1 MEKRKVV
8 MCGVLSLLGLLSALT
23 AFAAEATKVKKSQAN
38 VTTSGS
44 LTRCSY
50 HRSPAYN
57 LGFASAVF
65 LMMAQII
72 ASVGSGCF
80 CCRKGPAPSRSK
92 FTFVIAFLVLLSGA
106 ALNDEHA
113 EEAAFPD
120 AYFCYTVGTG
130 VFSTGSVLSL
140 VTIALG
146 IVYYLCLNSSNQ
158 NVGVTRTVANQGGGI
173 AMGQPQIPE
182 RGEDPVTAACPQR
195 VLLCFLEKE
204 IEFEIVHVDLDTLE
218 QKKPEHLLRQPFG
231 QVPAI
236 EDGDFKLFESRAIA
250 RYYATKYSNQGTNLL
265 GKSLEHRA
273 IVDQWAD
280 VETHYFNV
288 LAFPIVLNLVI
299 KPRLGEECDA
309 VLVEELKAKLGV
321 VLDIYE
327 NRLASNRFLAGDE
340 FTMADLTH
348 MPAMGY
354 LMRTDVNQMVKARVN
369 MNRWWE
375 ELTARPAWKKLMKMA
390 GFEA

>member
-1 MEKRKVV
+1 MEKERRRKEEMEKRKVV

-354 LMRTDVNQMVKARVN
+354 LMRTDVNQMVKARKN
-369 MNRWWE
+369 N
-375 ELTARPAWKKLMKMA
+375 
-390 GFEA
+390 